1 MLILEQMTI
10 FFFMLMLGVAGK
22 MIGIITPQIR
32 QALTKIV
39 VNIVTPCMILSCDL
53 SSVLSEKM
61 SFILYAMAVVV
72 GIQLLQVASGFLVP
86 WIMRYPK
93 EQRGTV
99 NMLFTCTNILLLGIP
114 LVGALYGDLALVYMS
129 IAIVFNNILLFS
141 YGVLMIGGGR
151 DKISFKQLAVNPS
164 FISSML
170 LIVFIF
176 AGFDMPD
183 LCREGLSRAGA
194 AAPVIAMMIV
204 GSAVPEIKF
213 KESIKDIRLMIFV
226 VVKMIIVPAAL
237 LLLSQQFLTSREF
250 EGVALVSLAGPC
262 GVMTAVLAALY
273 NPKMIT
279 MAARAVSI
287 TTAAAV
293 FTIPFVALIT
303 GIGL

>member
-10 FFFMLMLGVAGK
+10 FFFMLLLGVIGK
-22 MIGIITPQIR
+22 LIGIITPEIR

-53 SSVLSEKM
+53 SSVIAEEL
-61 SFILYAMAVVV
+61 SFIVYAMAVM
-72 GIQLLQVASGFLVP
+72 ILLQLLQVASGFLVP
-86 WIMRYPK
+86 YLMRYPK
-93 EQRGTV
+93 EERGTV

-114 LVGALYGDLALVYMS
+114 LVGALYGELAIVYMS

-141 YGVLMIGGGR
+141 YGVIMIGGGR
-151 DKISFKQLAVNPS
+151 DKISFRQLAQNPS

-176 AGFDMPD
+176 AGFNMPE
-183 LCREGLSRAGA
+183 LCRQGLSRAGA

-213 KESIKDIRLMIFV
+213 KETLTDVRLMIFV
-226 VVKMIIVPAAL
+226 LVKMLVVPAVL
-237 LLLSQQFLTSREF
+237 LLISKQILTSREF

-279 MAARAVSI
+279 KAARAVSI
-287 TTAAAV
+287 TTATAV
-293 FTIPFVALIT
+293 FTIPLVALIT
-303 GIGL
+303 RIGL